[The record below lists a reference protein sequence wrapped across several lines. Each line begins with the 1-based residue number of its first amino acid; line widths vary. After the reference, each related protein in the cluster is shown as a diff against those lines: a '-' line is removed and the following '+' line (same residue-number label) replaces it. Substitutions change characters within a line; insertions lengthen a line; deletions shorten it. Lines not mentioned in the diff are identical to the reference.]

1 VRVLFVCTA
10 NICRSRMAEDV
21 FRVLTWRTRVQDG
34 VAGHEVRSAGIRPD
48 PSGRPITRGDV
59 EWADVICVMETV
71 HETHIRSQWP
81 MAGEKIRVLGIPD
94 AYLPG
99 DEALRDRL
107 ATYILALLAE
117 TGPPP
122 A

>member
-1 VRVLFVCTA
+1 
-10 NICRSRMAEDV
+10 
-21 FRVLTWRTRVQDG
+21 
-34 VAGHEVRSAGIRPD
+34 
-48 PSGRPITRGDV
+48 
-59 EWADVICVMETV
+59 
-71 HETHIRSQWP
+71 